1 MIPYTKPP
9 LFLSNIFLAPHFN
22 MCYNIKELKITNK
35 RHHLGAERLSWNQIL
50 ERTNLTAISL
60 PDQGGY
66 FLAFLPIS
74 YPILYAAV
82 HKILAIPKA

>member
-1 MIPYTKPP
+1 MLQYEG
-9 LFLSNIFLAPHFN
+9 
-22 MCYNIKELKITNK
+22 IKDNK
-35 RHHLGAERLSWNQIL
+35 QKALPIAERLSWNQIL
-50 ERTNLTAISL
+50 VRMNLTAISL

-74 YPILYAAV
+74 YPILYADV